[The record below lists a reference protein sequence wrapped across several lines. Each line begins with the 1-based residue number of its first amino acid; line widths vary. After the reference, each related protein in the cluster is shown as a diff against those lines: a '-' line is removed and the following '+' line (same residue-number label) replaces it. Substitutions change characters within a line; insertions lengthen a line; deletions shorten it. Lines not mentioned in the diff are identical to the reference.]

1 MARTVAGA
9 YTHTHGNLI
18 NKKETSMNYALL
30 KIYLTDQLII

>member
-1 MARTVAGA
+1 MARIAVGVCTQ
-9 YTHTHGNLI
+9 GNSI